1 MPQNPTFKI
10 YIAKCIMLFKGGT
23 LALPG
28 PTIWMGEPR
37 LELVPHK
44 PRQNFQAVQAQ
55 HYFYI
60 YPAGCL
66 GWGRGGRLQNSAY
79 SMLLNKLIQIL
90 EHLQL
95 ASYTACS

>member
-1 MPQNPTFKI
+1 MFSIKKKEHYMPQNPTFKI

-44 PRQNFQAVQAQ
+44 PRQNFQAVQHSIISA
-55 HYFYI
+55 FT
-60 YPAGCL
+60 
-66 GWGRGGRLQNSAY
+66 LQD
-79 SMLLNKLIQIL
+79 QPQL
-90 EHLQL
+90 E
-95 ASYTACS
+95 